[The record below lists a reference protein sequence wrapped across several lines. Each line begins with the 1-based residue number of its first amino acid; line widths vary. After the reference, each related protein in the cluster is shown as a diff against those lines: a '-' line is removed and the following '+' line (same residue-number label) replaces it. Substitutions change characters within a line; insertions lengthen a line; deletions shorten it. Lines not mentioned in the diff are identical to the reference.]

1 MAHATWPARLLLLIF
16 AVLIVSQVLLAQRG
30 KKLFIRRIAGLSAME
45 EAVGRAVEMGR
56 GILMSPGLGGVDI
69 ITLQAL
75 AILSSVA
82 KVAAQFGHRV
92 MLPVRSAPLLPIAQE
107 SLERVY
113 RQAGRSEMF
122 RPEDIPFL
130 SGEQFAYAASLSG
143 IIQREK
149 PAATFLFGVFYA
161 ESLIIAE
168 NANMIGAIQV
178 AGTTQTTQIP
188 FFVAS
193 CDYVLIGDEFYAAT
207 AYLTR
212 EPTLL
217 GSMVGQDYVKIFL
230 LFLLLLGVAIGMFGL
245 IFHHPLYL
253 NIFGSK
259 DLASFA
265 DYFQQVTPAGKG
277 K

>member
-1 MAHATWPARLLLLIF
+1 MPHATWPARILLLVF

-30 KKLFIRRIAGLSAME
+30 KTLFIRRIAGLSAME

-82 KVAAQFGHRV
+82 KTAAQFGHRV
-92 MLPVRSAPLLPIAQE
+92 TLPVRSAPLLPIAQE
-107 SLERVY
+107 ALEKTY
-113 RQAGRSEMF
+113 RQAGRGEMF
-122 RPEDIPFL
+122 RPEDVPFL

-143 IIQREK
+143 IIQRER
-149 PAATFLFGVFYA
+149 PAATFLFGVFFA

-168 NANMIGAIQV
+168 NANMVGAIQV

-217 GSMVGQDYVKIFL
+217 GSMVGQDYVKMLL
-230 LFLLLLGVAIGMFGL
+230 LFLLVLGILMGMIGWVFQM
-245 IFHHPLYL
+245 PLYL

-259 DLASFA
+259 DLEHFM
-265 DYFQQVTPAGKG
+265 DYFQQVAPAGG
-277 K
+277 KK

>member
-1 MAHATWPARLLLLIF
+1 MPHATWPARLLLLAF
-16 AVLIVSQVLLAQRG
+16 AVLIISQVLLAQRG

-75 AILSSVA
+75 AILTSVA
-82 KVAAQFGHRV
+82 KIAAQFGHRV

-107 SLERVY
+107 ALEKTY
-113 RQAGRSEMF
+113 RQAGRGEMF
-122 RPEDIPFL
+122 KQEDVPFL

-143 IIQREK
+143 IIQRER
-149 PAATFLFGVFYA
+149 PAATFLFGTFFA

-168 NANMIGAIQV
+168 NANMVGAIQV
-178 AGTTQTTQIP
+178 AGTTSTTQIP

-217 GSMVGQDYVKIFL
+217 GSMVGQDYVKMLL
-230 LFLLLLGVAIGMFGL
+230 LFLLLLGVCFGIIGT
-245 IFHHPLYL
+245 IFHLPVYL

-259 DLASFA
+259 DLEHFA
-265 DYFQQVTPAGKG
+265 DYFQQVAAAGAK

>member
-1 MAHATWPARLLLLIF
+1 MTHATWPARILLLIF
-16 AVLIVSQVLLAQRG
+16 AILIVSQVLLAQRG
-30 KKLFIRRIAGLSAME
+30 KNLFIRRIAGLSAME

-75 AILSSVA
+75 AILASVA
-82 KVAAQFGHRV
+82 KTAAQFGHRV
-92 MLPVRSAPLLPIAQE
+92 MLPMRSAPLLPIAQE
-107 SLERVY
+107 LLERVY

-122 RPEDIPFL
+122 RSEDMPFL

-149 PAATFLFGVFYA
+149 PAATFLFGTFFA

-168 NANMIGAIQV
+168 NANMVGAIQV
-178 AGTTQTTQIP
+178 AGTTSTTQIP

-217 GSMVGQDYVKIFL
+217 GSMVGQDYVKIL
-230 LFLLLLGVAIGMFGL
+230 LLLLLLLGVVIGMLGL
-245 IFHHPLYL
+245 IFHQPFYL
-253 NIFGSK
+253 NIFENK
-259 DLASFA
+259 DLEHFV
-265 DYFQQVTPAGKG
+265 DYFQKIVPAGAG